1 MVAVKVVV
9 IVEVEI
15 VVVIVE
21 GEIEAAIVD
30 ERIVVVQLL
39 VLVVGTGAYVYETV
53 EVFTSSRSKRRD
65 RKIVAGVVCSISLC
79 LEAV

>member
-1 MVAVKVVV
+1 MVVVKVVAV
-9 IVEVEI
+9 IVKGEI
-15 VVVIVE
+15 LIVIVE
-21 GEIEAAIVD
+21 GEIEAAIVE

-65 RKIVAGVVCSISLC
+65 RKNICRSSM
-79 LEAV
+79 